1 MFCINSRSINSNW
14 DALNELIYNKSSE
27 HFHFD
32 IIALTEVFKLR
43 DGFNYDMNGYHE
55 ILSNTRD
62 ALDDGHGGVGIY
74 VNKNMPYLTRDDLSV
89 FIPHVL
95 ESLFIEVQ
103 INAFK
108 KNHNWGHLPS
118 QYSTTC

>member
-1 MFCINSRSINSNW
+1 MFCVNSRSINSNW
-14 DALNELIYNKSSE
+14 DALNELIYNMSSE

-43 DGFNYDMNGYHE
+43 DGFNYDIHGYHE

-62 ALDDGHGGVGIY
+62 SLDDGHGGVGIY
-74 VNKNMPYLTRDDLSV
+74 VNKHMPYLTRDDLSV
-89 FIPHVL
+89 FILHVL

-103 INAFK
+103 INAQ